1 MNGED
6 ALVRRLL
13 ETISAGPTPVSIPVR
28 SPFTGEIAYDLP
40 LSDEQDVEACIA
52 DLRTGQKA
60 WAARPLSERSRIML
74 RFHDLVL
81 ERRDEG
87 LDIVQ
92 WETGK
97 ARRDAME
104 ELLDVCINAR
114 HYARDASRLLRP
126 RQHRGVLPG
135 VVGVTQ
141 VQHPKGVVGFL
152 SPWNYPLAMAASD
165 AVPALIAGNA
175 ALIKPDVQTSLTA
188 LWVVDLMVR
197 AGVPADVVRVVS
209 GDGPVVGPMV
219 IERVDYV
226 MFTGSTRVGREVAS
240 RCGERLV
247 GCSLELGG
255 KNAMIIRADADI
267 IRAADIA
274 VRACFS
280 NSGQLCI
287 SMERIYVHESVY
299 SSFAE
304 AFAARVGTMTMA
316 AGIGWSGDMGS
327 LISQRQLDR
336 VAAHVEDAVARGA
349 RVLAG
354 GRPRPDAGPF
364 FFEPTVLEGVTD
376 AMILCDEETFGPVVA
391 LYPVTS
397 DEEAIR
403 LANDTDYGLNGSVI
417 TRDKARGRTIAALL
431 HAGTV
436 NINEGYGPSWG
447 STRAPMGGFGD
458 SGLGRRHGD
467 EGLLKYTE
475 SQTIATQRLLGFG
488 PQFGWSDE
496 KWMNTMAW
504 TFGAM
509 KKLGLK

>member
-1 MNGED
+1 VN
-6 ALVRRLL
+6 
-13 ETISAGPTPVSIPVR
+13 
-28 SPFTGEIAYDLP
+28 SPFTGEWIFDLP
-40 LSDEQDVEACIA
+40 LASEPDVDAA
-52 DLRTGQKA
+52 VATLRHGQRA
-60 WAARPLSERSRIML
+60 WAARPLEDRCLIML
-74 RFHDLVL
+74 RVHDLL
-81 ERRDEG
+81 LARRDEG

-114 HYARDASRLLRP
+114 HYARDAQRLLRP
-126 RQHRGVLPG
+126 RQHRGVFPG

-141 VQHPKGVVGFL
+141 LQHPKGVVGFL
-152 SPWNYPLAMAASD
+152 APWNYPLTLAASD
-165 AVPALIAGNA
+165 AIPALLAGNA
-175 ALIKPDVQTSLTA
+175 ALIKPDVQTTLTA
-188 LWVVDLMVR
+188 LWVVDLMVQ
-197 AGVPADVVRVVS
+197 AGVPENVVRVVP

-219 IERVDYV
+219 IERADYV
-226 MFTGSTRVGREVAS
+226 MFTGSTRVGRDVAS
-240 RCGERLV
+240 RCGERLIS
-247 GCSLELGG
+247 CSLELGG
-255 KNAMIIRADADI
+255 KNAMIVRADADI
-267 IRAADIA
+267 VRAADIA

-287 SMERIYVHESVY
+287 SMERIYVHEDVY
-299 SSFAE
+299 SAFAE
-304 AFAARVGTMTMA
+304 TFAARVGTMTMA

-327 LISQRQLDR
+327 LISERQLAR
-336 VAAHVEDAVARGA
+336 VTAHVDDAVRRGA

-354 GRPRPDAGPF
+354 GHPRPDAGPF
-364 FFEPTVLEGVTD
+364 FFEPTVLEGVTGE
-376 AMILCDEETFGPVVA
+376 MILCDEETFGPVVA

-403 LANDTDYGLNGSVI
+403 LANDTAYGLNGSII
-417 TRDKARGRTIAALL
+417 TRDKVRGRTMAALL

-447 STRAPMGGFGD
+447 STGSPMGGFGD

-504 TFGAM
+504 SFGAM

>member
-1 MNGED
+1 MSLD
-6 ALVRRLL
+6 PALVSRLL
-13 ETISAGPTPVSIPVR
+13 ATSGAGPQAETVPVIA
-28 SPFTGEIAYDLP
+28 PFTGELLYDLP
-40 LSDEQDVEACIA
+40 VASESDVDAA
-52 DLRTGQKA
+52 MATLRHGQRA
-60 WAARPLSERSRIML
+60 WAERPLADRARIML

-81 ERRDEG
+81 ARRDEG

-104 ELLDVCINAR
+104 ELLDVCLNTR
-114 HYARDASRLLRP
+114 HYARDARRLLRP
-126 RQHRGVLPG
+126 RHHRGVFPA

-152 SPWNYPLAMAASD
+152 APWNYPLTLAASD
-165 AVPALIAGNA
+165 AVPALLAGNA
-175 ALIKPDVQTSLTA
+175 ALVKPDVQTSLTA
-188 LWVVDLMVR
+188 LWVIDLMVQ
-197 AGVPADVVRVVS
+197 AGVPENVVRVVP
-209 GDGPVVGPMV
+209 GDGPVVGPQV
-219 IERVDYV
+219 IDRVDYV

-255 KNAMIIRADADI
+255 KNAMIVRADADI
-267 IRAADIA
+267 VRAADIA

-287 SMERIYVHESVY
+287 SMERIYVHADVY
-299 SSFAE
+299 AAFAE
-304 AFAARVGTMTMA
+304 AFAARVLTMTMA
-316 AGIGWSGDMGS
+316 SGVGWTGDMGS
-327 LISQRQLDR
+327 LISARQLAR
-336 VAAHVEDAVARGA
+336 VTAHVDDAVTRGA
-349 RVLAG
+349 RVLVG
-354 GRPRPDAGPF
+354 GRPRPEAGPF
-364 FFEPTVLEGVTD
+364 FFEPTVLEGVTED
-376 AMILCDEETFGPVVA
+376 MILCDEETFGPVVA
-391 LYPVTS
+391 LYPVHS

-403 LANDTDYGLNGSVI
+403 RANDTGYGLNASVI
-417 TRDKARGRTIAALL
+417 TRDTARGRTIAARLQ
-431 HAGTV
+431 AGTV
-436 NINEGYGPSWG
+436 NINEGYGPAWG
-447 STRAPMGGFGD
+447 TTRAPMGGMGD

-475 SQTIATQRLLGFG
+475 SQAIATQRLLGFG

-504 TFGAM
+504 TFGTM